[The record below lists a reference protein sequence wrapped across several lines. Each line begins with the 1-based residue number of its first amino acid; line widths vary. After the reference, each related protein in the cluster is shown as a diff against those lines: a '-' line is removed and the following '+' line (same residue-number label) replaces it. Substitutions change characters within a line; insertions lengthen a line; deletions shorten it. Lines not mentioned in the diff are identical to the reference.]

1 MKQMTRNEAETL
13 FSKSK
18 IIASNIEQDG
28 KEMRILLTLS
38 DNCGFL
44 VKYDLLN
51 RQKTYFIIRIQR

>member
-1 MKQMTRNEAETL
+1 MKQMTRHEAETL

-18 IIASNIEQDG
+18 IIASNIEQDS

-44 VKYDLLN
+44 VKYDLLT

>member
-1 MKQMTRNEAETL
+1 MTRNEAETL